1 MSESQELG
9 NVDEKRSEDAVLDN
23 ISRINFSTA
32 IRLKCSICEAE
43 FEKPANSRREV
54 CSFKCKE
61 ERGRRYSR
69 EYQANGRRMLAEF
82 RRRFGGRHPTD
93 EELYALL
100 GRRREQ
106 S

>member
-1 MSESQELG
+1 MRESQIVE
-9 NVDEKRSEDAVLDN
+9 NVIEKERRSSDHDN
-23 ISRINFSTA
+23 ISRSNFFA
-32 IRLKCSICEAE
+32 PIRLKCSICESE

-61 ERGRRYSR
+61 ERGRRYAR
-69 EYQANGRRMLAEF
+69 KYQADGRRMLAEL
-82 RRRFGGRHPTD
+82 RRKFGGRHPTD

-100 GRRREQ
+100 GHRRVK